1 MHRARV
7 VFNISNKLG
16 NTERFASW
24 LLNKS
29 QTAAVTVNANR
40 LKSSTA
46 AEPFLNGSSS
56 AYVETMYNSW
66 LSDPNSVH
74 ASWDAFF
81 RNASAGAQP
90 GAAYT
95 SPPNLAPYSKN
106 EVPLTA
112 LVPASGGM
120 PSISAGSPINEKI
133 IDDHLAVQAI
143 IRSYQARGH
152 LAADVDPLGITTAN
166 LPQLGMRAPRSELIM
181 RKYFN
186 FDEADMDRVFK
197 LPSTTFIGEK
207 EKALPLREILYRL
220 EQAYCNNI
228 GIEFMFINS
237 LEQCNWIRQRMEPPG
252 VTKMSPEQKRLML
265 ARLTRSAGFENF
277 LAKKWSSEKRFGLEG
292 CEILIPAMKQVI
304 DVSTK
309 LGVESIIMGM
319 PHRGRLNVLA
329 NVCRKPLHQ
338 LFTQFAGLE
347 AEDDGSGDVK
357 YHLGTYIERLN
368 RVTNKNIRLAVCA
381 NPSHLEAV
389 DPVVQ
394 GKTRAEQFYRGDNE
408 GKKVMSILLHG
419 DAAFAGQ
426 GVVFET
432 MHLSDLPAY
441 TTHGTIHIVANNQ
454 IGFTTDP
461 RHSRSSAYCTDVAR
475 VVNAPIFH
483 VNGDNPEAVMHVCNV
498 AAEWRAT
505 FHKDVV
511 IDIVSY
517 RRNGH
522 NEVDEPMFTQPLMYQ
537 KIRKTKPAEGVV
549 TADEVKDVKDK
560 YVKIC
565 EDAYSQAKQETHIK
579 YKDWLDSP
587 WSGFF
592 EGKDPLKTLV
602 HIGKRFSAPPPNAAE
617 FEIHKGLLR
626 ILKSRMEMVENRTV
640 DWALAEAMA
649 FGSLLKEGIHVRL
662 SGEDVERGTFS
673 HRHHVLHHQKVDK
686 ATYCALAHL
695 YPDQAPY
702 TVCNSSLSEYG
713 HGQAK
718 WVRQSGIVLLQPHG
732 MEGMIAL
739 PFRKPLII
747 MTPKSLLR
755 HPECKSSF
763 DEMKEGTNFRRVIP
777 EEGAA
782 SENPANVKKLAFC
795 TGRVYYDL
803 IKERRERG
811 LEKDI
816 AIVRNAFLIN
826 LAVSHAIL
834 MYLADVYGK
843 QDSLY
848 PKDLKQRA
856 LVNQKMFFNSSILF
870 PRLRNITMVVKLY
883 KNDVSPVARACMMA
897 CDLLNVQAEM
907 IDVDVFKGEHLAPE
921 FVKGPL
927 IFEGEKPSEKRF
939 KAIDETY
946 GFLEEFLSRTKDGFI
961 YDPNLKECV
970 LPQVCTPTCK
980 KDEVYTDCKNRSCTP
995 YTCSELGFPLNC
1007 DSNCKPGCVCKGSL
1021 VRAANGTCGVGCP
1034 DICILNGCACK
1045 NGFIYDR
1052 NVKKCVLPTQCMYN
1066 ACINGGC
1073 DARNCSQVGKPV
1085 PCVKLDPKAC
1095 INGCICKEGYLP
1107 QCNKPNEVYDVCPA
1121 PCPPRRCDV
1130 DDPPFACNGPNEEYQ
1145 PCPASCPGENCTDYI
1160 NDSKCPPFKIGI
1172 VVPCK
1177 PQCKCK
1183 TGYFRNTDGVCIIG
1197 SKCDLCPGQNEFFDT
1212 CIKGCSN
1219 QTCDSIG
1226 KIYNC
1231 PIQTTDRISASP
1243 GENIIISAYSVLT
1256 PLSQLALYATGV
1268 TLSQLLAV
1276 LNVKNKDDIRTGF
1289 PALAAS
1295 YEGQTSVNFSVAA
1308 EVLSNINYKLSDA
1321 FIKDSQHIF
1330 KADAKSIDFAD
1341 NVKAAA
1347 DINAWVI
1354 ELPYVGLNF
1363 TMFIVLPNKNDG
1375 VLETAN
1381 KLRDSA
1387 TFNKAYESMYS
1398 QTVEVY
1404 LPQFEITT
1412 STNLADILKKQ
1423 NVDQMFNPNDSGLSG
1438 ILEKPEQVYVSEAV
1452 QKAYIKCDETGS
1464 EAAAANG
1471 NVLIALEAEGFIQI
1485 FIIIKSPN

>member
-143 IRSYQARGH
+143 IRSYQSRGH
-152 LAADVDPLGITTAN
+152 LVAHLDPLGISTGDPVSSGDWHGGLRGFA
-166 LPQLGMRAPRSELIM
+166 SEAVV
-181 RKYFN
+181 RQHVR

-537 KIRKTKPAEGVV
+537 KIRKTKPVLDIYAEQLIAEGVV

-592 EGKDPLKTLV
+592 EGKDPLKVSPTGVVEETLV

-713 HGQAK
+713 VLGFEVGYSVTNPNALVLWEAQFGDFNNVAQCIIDQFISSGQAK

-732 MEGMIAL
+732 MEGMGPEHSSARLERFLQMSSDDPDYMPPESNDYEVRQLHDCNWIVANCSTPASLFHILRRQIAL

-816 AIVRNAFLIN
+816 AIVRLEQISPFPYDLIKAEAAKYSNAQLVWSQEEHKNMGSWSYIEPRFRTLLQNQRQISYN
-826 LAVSHAIL
+826 GRATAASPATGSKAAHT
-834 MYLADVYGK
+834 K
-843 QDSLY
+843 E
-848 PKDLKQRA
+848 LK
-856 LVNQKMFFNSSILF
+856 S
-870 PRLRNITMVVKLY
+870 
-883 KNDVSPVARACMMA
+883 
-897 CDLLNVQAEM
+897 LLN
-907 IDVDVFKGEHLAPE
+907 E
-921 FVKGPL
+921 F
-927 IFEGEKPSEKRF
+927 
-939 KAIDETY
+939 
-946 GFLEEFLSRTKDGFI
+946 
-961 YDPNLKECV
+961 C
-970 LPQVCTPTCK
+970 
-980 KDEVYTDCKNRSCTP
+980 
-995 YTCSELGFPLNC
+995 
-1007 DSNCKPGCVCKGSL
+1007 
-1021 VRAANGTCGVGCP
+1021 
-1034 DICILNGCACK
+1034 
-1045 NGFIYDR
+1045 
-1052 NVKKCVLPTQCMYN
+1052 
-1066 ACINGGC
+1066 
-1073 DARNCSQVGKPV
+1073 
-1085 PCVKLDPKAC
+1085 
-1095 INGCICKEGYLP
+1095 
-1107 QCNKPNEVYDVCPA
+1107 
-1121 PCPPRRCDV
+1121 
-1130 DDPPFACNGPNEEYQ
+1130 
-1145 PCPASCPGENCTDYI
+1145 
-1160 NDSKCPPFKIGI
+1160 
-1172 VVPCK
+1172 
-1177 PQCKCK
+1177 
-1183 TGYFRNTDGVCIIG
+1183 
-1197 SKCDLCPGQNEFFDT
+1197 
-1212 CIKGCSN
+1212 
-1219 QTCDSIG
+1219 
-1226 KIYNC
+1226 
-1231 PIQTTDRISASP
+1231 
-1243 GENIIISAYSVLT
+1243 
-1256 PLSQLALYATGV
+1256 QL
-1268 TLSQLLAV
+1268 
-1276 LNVKNKDDIRTGF
+1276 
-1289 PALAAS
+1289 
-1295 YEGQTSVNFSVAA
+1295 
-1308 EVLSNINYKLSDA
+1308 
-1321 FIKDSQHIF
+1321 
-1330 KADAKSIDFAD
+1330 
-1341 NVKAAA
+1341 
-1347 DINAWVI
+1347 
-1354 ELPYVGLNF
+1354 
-1363 TMFIVLPNKNDG
+1363 
-1375 VLETAN
+1375 
-1381 KLRDSA
+1381 
-1387 TFNKAYESMYS
+1387 
-1398 QTVEVY
+1398 
-1404 LPQFEITT
+1404 
-1412 STNLADILKKQ
+1412 
-1423 NVDQMFNPNDSGLSG
+1423 
-1438 ILEKPEQVYVSEAV
+1438 
-1452 QKAYIKCDETGS
+1452 
-1464 EAAAANG
+1464 
-1471 NVLIALEAEGFIQI
+1471 
-1485 FIIIKSPN
+1485 

>member
-1 MHRARV
+1 MHRA
-7 VFNISNKLG
+7 KLILQVSKVG
-16 NTERFASW
+16 NSERFASW
-24 LLNKS
+24 LLNKP
-29 QTAAVTVNANR
+29 QAAAVTVNANR

-56 AYVETMYNSW
+56 AYVETMYNAW
-66 LSDPNSVH
+66 LTDPNSVH

-81 RNASAGAQP
+81 RNATNGAQP

-95 SPPNLAPYSKN
+95 PPPNLAPYNKN
-106 EVPLTA
+106 EVPLTS
-112 LVPASGGM
+112 LVPTSGGM
-120 PSISAGSPINEKI
+120 PSIAAGSPINEKI

-207 EKALPLREILYRL
+207 EKALPLREILNRL
-220 EQAYCNNI
+220 EDAYCNNI

-237 LEQCNWIRQRMEPPG
+237 LEQCNWIRQRMEPPN
-252 VTKMSPEQKRLML
+252 VTKMSPDQKRLVL
-265 ARLTRSAGFENF
+265 ARLTRSTGFENF

-441 TTHGTIHIVANNQ
+441 TTHGTVHIVVNNQ

-537 KIRKTKPAEGVV
+537 KIRKTKPVLEKYADQLITEGVV
-549 TADEVKDVKDK
+549 TAEEVKDVREK
-560 YVKIC
+560 YEKIC
-565 EDAYSQAKQETHIK
+565 EDAYNQAKQETHIK

-592 EGKDPLKTLV
+592 EGKDPLKMSPTGVVEETLV
-602 HIGKRFSAPPPNAAE
+602 HIGRRFSSPPPNAAE

-626 ILKSRMEMVENRTV
+626 ILKSRMEMVDNRTV

-686 ATYCALAHL
+686 ATYCPLAHL

-713 HGQAK
+713 VLGFEVGYSVTNPNALVLWEAQFGDFNNVAQCIIDQFISSGQAK

-732 MEGMIAL
+732 MEGMGPEHSSARLERFLQMCSDDPDYMPPESPDYEVRQLHDCNWIVANCSTPASYFHILRRQIAL

-763 DEMKEGTNFRRVIP
+763 DDMKEGTTFRRVIP
-777 EEGAA
+777 EEGPAC
-782 SENPANVKKLAFC
+782 ENPQNVRKLAFC
-795 TGRVYYDL
+795 SGRVYYDML
-803 IKERRERG
+803 KERRDRG

-816 AIVRNAFLIN
+816 AICRLEQISPFPYDQVKAEVAKYPNA
-826 LAVSHAIL
+826 
-834 MYLADVYGK
+834 
-843 QDSLY
+843 Q
-848 PKDLKQRA
+848 
-856 LVNQKMFFNSSILF
+856 LVWSQEEHKNMGSWSYIEPRFRTLLQNQKQISC
-870 PRLRNITMVVKLY
+870 
-883 KNDVSPVARACMMA
+883 RAKS
-897 CDLLNVQAEM
+897 QSQ
-907 IDVDVFKGEHLAPE
+907 G
-921 FVKGPL
+921 
-927 IFEGEKPSEKRF
+927 
-939 KAIDETY
+939 
-946 GFLEEFLSRTKDGFI
+946 
-961 YDPNLKECV
+961 
-970 LPQVCTPTCK
+970 
-980 KDEVYTDCKNRSCTP
+980 
-995 YTCSELGFPLNC
+995 
-1007 DSNCKPGCVCKGSL
+1007 GSW
-1021 VRAANGTCGVGCP
+1021 
-1034 DICILNGCACK
+1034 
-1045 NGFIYDR
+1045 
-1052 NVKKCVLPTQCMYN
+1052 
-1066 ACINGGC
+1066 
-1073 DARNCSQVGKPV
+1073 
-1085 PCVKLDPKAC
+1085 
-1095 INGCICKEGYLP
+1095 
-1107 QCNKPNEVYDVCPA
+1107 
-1121 PCPPRRCDV
+1121 
-1130 DDPPFACNGPNEEYQ
+1130 
-1145 PCPASCPGENCTDYI
+1145 
-1160 NDSKCPPFKIGI
+1160 
-1172 VVPCK
+1172 
-1177 PQCKCK
+1177 
-1183 TGYFRNTDGVCIIG
+1183 
-1197 SKCDLCPGQNEFFDT
+1197 
-1212 CIKGCSN
+1212 
-1219 QTCDSIG
+1219 
-1226 KIYNC
+1226 
-1231 PIQTTDRISASP
+1231 
-1243 GENIIISAYSVLT
+1243 
-1256 PLSQLALYATGV
+1256 LSQLFGRDARPQQSVEPDTETVQRTISYNGRATAASPATG
-1268 TLSQLLAV
+1268 S
-1276 LNVKNKDDIRTGF
+1276 
-1289 PALAAS
+1289 
-1295 YEGQTSVNFSVAA
+1295 
-1308 EVLSNINYKLSDA
+1308 
-1321 FIKDSQHIF
+1321 
-1330 KADAKSIDFAD
+1330 
-1341 NVKAAA
+1341 KAAH
-1347 DINAWVI
+1347 NK
-1354 ELPYVGLNF
+1354 ELKNLLDEF
-1363 TMFIVLPNKNDG
+1363 CVL
-1375 VLETAN
+1375 
-1381 KLRDSA
+1381 
-1387 TFNKAYESMYS
+1387 
-1398 QTVEVY
+1398 
-1404 LPQFEITT
+1404 
-1412 STNLADILKKQ
+1412 
-1423 NVDQMFNPNDSGLSG
+1423 
-1438 ILEKPEQVYVSEAV
+1438 
-1452 QKAYIKCDETGS
+1452 
-1464 EAAAANG
+1464 
-1471 NVLIALEAEGFIQI
+1471 
-1485 FIIIKSPN
+1485 

>member
-1 MHRARV
+1 MHRARL
-7 VFNISNKLG
+7 VFQATNKVG

-24 LLNKS
+24 LLNKP
-29 QTAAVTVNANR
+29 QNAAVTVNASR
-40 LKSSTA
+40 WKSSTA

-66 LSDPNSVH
+66 LADPNSVH

-81 RNASAGAQP
+81 RNATNGAQP

-95 SPPNLAPYSKN
+95 SPPNLAPYNKN

-120 PSISAGSPINEKI
+120 PSIASGSPINEKI

-143 IRSYQARGH
+143 IRSYQIRGH
-152 LAADVDPLGITTAN
+152 HIAKLDPLDIANIDSTTKN
-166 LPQLGMRAPRSELIM
+166 PREVIHNSY
-181 RKYFN
+181 R

-207 EKALPLREILYRL
+207 EKALPLREILNRL
-220 EQAYCNNI
+220 EAAYCDNI

-237 LEQCNWIRQRMEPPG
+237 LEQCNWIRQRMEPPN
-252 VTKMSPEQKRLML
+252 VTKMSPDQKRLIL

-304 DVSTK
+304 DVSTR

-441 TTHGTIHIVANNQ
+441 TTHGTIHIVVNNQ

-498 AAEWRAT
+498 AAEWRST

-537 KIRKTKPAEGVV
+537 KIRNTKPVLEKYADQLITEGVV
-549 TADEVKDVKDK
+549 TAEEVKDVKDK
-560 YVKIC
+560 YEKIC
-565 EDAYSQAKQETHIK
+565 EDAYNQAKQETHIK

-592 EGKDPLKTLV
+592 EGKDPLKMSTTGVVEETLV
-602 HIGKRFSAPPPNAAE
+602 HIGKRFSQPPPNAAE

-626 ILKSRMEMVENRTV
+626 ILKARMEMVENRTV

-713 HGQAK
+713 VLGFEVGYSVTNPNALVLWEAQFGDFNNVAQCIIDQFISSGQAK

-732 MEGMIAL
+732 MEGMGPEHSSARLERFLQMSSDDPDYMPPESPDYEVRQLHDCNWIVANCSSPASYFHILRRQIAL
-739 PFRKPLII
+739 PFRKPLIL

-755 HPECKSSF
+755 HPEAKSSF
-763 DEMKEGTNFRRVIP
+763 DDMKDGTTFRRVIP
-777 EEGAA
+777 EEGVA
-782 SENPANVKKLAFC
+782 SQNPSKVRKLVFC
-795 TGRVYYDL
+795 SGRVYYDL
-803 IKERRERG
+803 IKQRRDRG
-811 LEKDI
+811 LEADI
-816 AIVRNAFLIN
+816 AVARVEQISPFPYDLIKAEVAKYPNA
-826 LAVSHAIL
+826 
-834 MYLADVYGK
+834 
-843 QDSLY
+843 Q
-848 PKDLKQRA
+848 
-856 LVNQKMFFNSSILF
+856 LVWSQEEHKNQGSWSYIEPRCRTLLQNQKTIRAKSQSQGGSWLSQLF
-870 PRLRNITMVVKLY
+870 
-883 KNDVSPVARACMMA
+883 
-897 CDLLNVQAEM
+897 
-907 IDVDVFKGEHLAPE
+907 G
-921 FVKGPL
+921 
-927 IFEGEKPSEKRF
+927 GEKPAAPQNDSDSETVPRTISYNGRPTAASPATGS
-939 KAIDETY
+939 KAAHNKELKNLLDE
-946 GFLEEFLSRTKDGFI
+946 F
-961 YDPNLKECV
+961 CV
-970 LPQVCTPTCK
+970 L
-980 KDEVYTDCKNRSCTP
+980 
-995 YTCSELGFPLNC
+995 
-1007 DSNCKPGCVCKGSL
+1007 
-1021 VRAANGTCGVGCP
+1021 
-1034 DICILNGCACK
+1034 
-1045 NGFIYDR
+1045 
-1052 NVKKCVLPTQCMYN
+1052 
-1066 ACINGGC
+1066 
-1073 DARNCSQVGKPV
+1073 
-1085 PCVKLDPKAC
+1085 
-1095 INGCICKEGYLP
+1095 
-1107 QCNKPNEVYDVCPA
+1107 
-1121 PCPPRRCDV
+1121 
-1130 DDPPFACNGPNEEYQ
+1130 
-1145 PCPASCPGENCTDYI
+1145 
-1160 NDSKCPPFKIGI
+1160 
-1172 VVPCK
+1172 
-1177 PQCKCK
+1177 
-1183 TGYFRNTDGVCIIG
+1183 
-1197 SKCDLCPGQNEFFDT
+1197 
-1212 CIKGCSN
+1212 
-1219 QTCDSIG
+1219 
-1226 KIYNC
+1226 
-1231 PIQTTDRISASP
+1231 
-1243 GENIIISAYSVLT
+1243 
-1256 PLSQLALYATGV
+1256 
-1268 TLSQLLAV
+1268 
-1276 LNVKNKDDIRTGF
+1276 
-1289 PALAAS
+1289 
-1295 YEGQTSVNFSVAA
+1295 
-1308 EVLSNINYKLSDA
+1308 
-1321 FIKDSQHIF
+1321 
-1330 KADAKSIDFAD
+1330 
-1341 NVKAAA
+1341 
-1347 DINAWVI
+1347 
-1354 ELPYVGLNF
+1354 
-1363 TMFIVLPNKNDG
+1363 
-1375 VLETAN
+1375 
-1381 KLRDSA
+1381 
-1387 TFNKAYESMYS
+1387 
-1398 QTVEVY
+1398 
-1404 LPQFEITT
+1404 
-1412 STNLADILKKQ
+1412 
-1423 NVDQMFNPNDSGLSG
+1423 
-1438 ILEKPEQVYVSEAV
+1438 
-1452 QKAYIKCDETGS
+1452 
-1464 EAAAANG
+1464 
-1471 NVLIALEAEGFIQI
+1471 
-1485 FIIIKSPN
+1485 

>member
-7 VFNISNKLG
+7 VLQVSNKVG
-16 NTERFASW
+16 NSERFASW
-24 LLNKS
+24 LLNKP
-29 QTAAVTVNANR
+29 QNAGVAVTANR
-40 LKSSTA
+40 WKSSTA

-81 RNASAGAQP
+81 RNATNGAQP

-95 SPPNLAPYSKN
+95 SPPNLAPYNRN

-112 LVPASGGM
+112 LVPTSGGM

-166 LPQLGMRAPRSELIM
+166 LPELGMRAPNSELIM
-181 RKYFN
+181 RKYFK

-207 EKALPLREILYRL
+207 EKALPLKEILSRL

-237 LEQCNWIRQRMEPPG
+237 LEQCNWIRQRMEPPN
-252 VTKMSPEQKRLML
+252 VTKMSPDQKRLIL
-265 ARLTRSAGFENF
+265 ARLTRSTGFENF

-304 DVSTK
+304 DVSTR

-432 MHLSDLPAY
+432 MHLSDLPEY

-483 VNGDNPEAVMHVCNV
+483 VNSDNPEAVMHVCNV

-537 KIRKTKPAEGVV
+537 KIRKTKPVLEKYADQLIAEGVV
-549 TADEVKDVKDK
+549 TAEEVKDVKDK
-560 YVKIC
+560 YDKIC
-565 EDAYSQAKQETHIK
+565 EDAYNQAKQETHIK

-592 EGKDPLKTLV
+592 EGKDPLKMSPTGVVEETLV
-602 HIGKRFSAPPPNAAE
+602 HIGKRFSSPPPNAAE
-617 FEIHKGLLR
+617 FEVHKGLLR

-640 DWALAEAMA
+640 DWALGEAMA

-686 ATYCALAHL
+686 ATYCPLAHL

-713 HGQAK
+713 VLGFEVGYSVTNPNALVLWEAQFGDFNNVAQCIIDQFISSGQAK

-732 MEGMIAL
+732 MEGMGPEHSCARLERFLQMSSDDPDYMPPESPDYEVRQLHDCNWIVANCSTPASYFHIMRRQIAL
-739 PFRKPLII
+739 PFRKPLIL

-763 DEMKEGTNFRRVIP
+763 DDMNEGTSFRRVIP
-777 EEGAA
+777 EEGPA
-782 SENPANVKKLAFC
+782 SQNPQKVRKLAFC
-795 TGRVYYDL
+795 SGRVYYDL
-803 IKERRERG
+803 LKERRDRG
-811 LEKDI
+811 LEGDI
-816 AIVRNAFLIN
+816 AIARLEQISPFPYDLIKAEVAKYPNA
-826 LAVSHAIL
+826 
-834 MYLADVYGK
+834 
-843 QDSLY
+843 Q
-848 PKDLKQRA
+848 
-856 LVNQKMFFNSSILF
+856 LVWSQEEHKNMGSWSYIEPRFRTLLQNQKQLRAKSQSQGWFSQLF
-870 PRLRNITMVVKLY
+870 GSGQQSAPQTQSDTETVPRTISYNGRATAASPATGSKAAHNKEL
-883 KNDVSPVARACMMA
+883 KN
-897 CDLLNVQAEM
+897 LL
-907 IDVDVFKGEHLAPE
+907 DE
-921 FVKGPL
+921 F
-927 IFEGEKPSEKRF
+927 
-939 KAIDETY
+939 
-946 GFLEEFLSRTKDGFI
+946 
-961 YDPNLKECV
+961 CV
-970 LPQVCTPTCK
+970 L
-980 KDEVYTDCKNRSCTP
+980 
-995 YTCSELGFPLNC
+995 
-1007 DSNCKPGCVCKGSL
+1007 
-1021 VRAANGTCGVGCP
+1021 
-1034 DICILNGCACK
+1034 
-1045 NGFIYDR
+1045 
-1052 NVKKCVLPTQCMYN
+1052 
-1066 ACINGGC
+1066 
-1073 DARNCSQVGKPV
+1073 
-1085 PCVKLDPKAC
+1085 
-1095 INGCICKEGYLP
+1095 
-1107 QCNKPNEVYDVCPA
+1107 
-1121 PCPPRRCDV
+1121 
-1130 DDPPFACNGPNEEYQ
+1130 
-1145 PCPASCPGENCTDYI
+1145 
-1160 NDSKCPPFKIGI
+1160 
-1172 VVPCK
+1172 
-1177 PQCKCK
+1177 
-1183 TGYFRNTDGVCIIG
+1183 
-1197 SKCDLCPGQNEFFDT
+1197 
-1212 CIKGCSN
+1212 
-1219 QTCDSIG
+1219 
-1226 KIYNC
+1226 
-1231 PIQTTDRISASP
+1231 
-1243 GENIIISAYSVLT
+1243 
-1256 PLSQLALYATGV
+1256 
-1268 TLSQLLAV
+1268 
-1276 LNVKNKDDIRTGF
+1276 
-1289 PALAAS
+1289 
-1295 YEGQTSVNFSVAA
+1295 
-1308 EVLSNINYKLSDA
+1308 
-1321 FIKDSQHIF
+1321 
-1330 KADAKSIDFAD
+1330 
-1341 NVKAAA
+1341 
-1347 DINAWVI
+1347 
-1354 ELPYVGLNF
+1354 
-1363 TMFIVLPNKNDG
+1363 
-1375 VLETAN
+1375 
-1381 KLRDSA
+1381 
-1387 TFNKAYESMYS
+1387 
-1398 QTVEVY
+1398 
-1404 LPQFEITT
+1404 
-1412 STNLADILKKQ
+1412 
-1423 NVDQMFNPNDSGLSG
+1423 
-1438 ILEKPEQVYVSEAV
+1438 
-1452 QKAYIKCDETGS
+1452 
-1464 EAAAANG
+1464 
-1471 NVLIALEAEGFIQI
+1471 
-1485 FIIIKSPN
+1485 